1 MKPRRFIF
9 FPSFQPVFEYKILRM
24 QRAMKKQEIDAVF
37 DEHKEIYLFFAVLRP
52 NSVPV
57 ILRVLTIKVKIEN
70 LTKKFQFREKF
81 IFHKDFSPCS
91 TLQVTWI
98 RNLSQVTTVNAICDQ
113 PSRLTKSF
121 VEYYRFDSL
130 LLQLYKQLGYKT
142 YLKLLRLPLSETNL
156 VDFLILNRIT
166 IFCNQKILNLIK
178 PLHKIRLHKIIYVI

>member
-1 MKPRRFIF
+1 MCSTNTRKSIF
-9 FPSFQPVFEYKILRM
+9 FSQTSVRIQLHDTKGVKSQSENRKL
-24 QRAMKKQEIDAVF
+24 D
-37 DEHKEIYLFFAVLRP
+37 KETLVSRKVYLFH
-52 NSVPV
+52 
-57 ILRVLTIKVKIEN
+57 T
-70 LTKKFQFREKF
+70 
-81 IFHKDFSPCS
+81 DFSPCS

-166 IFCNQKILNLIK
+166 IFCN
-178 PLHKIRLHKIIYVI
+178 